1 MNLPMVVIAGRADL
15 RGAAGAY
22 LQEGGS
28 RGKHGFPREAK
39 PEADAT

>member
-1 MNLPMVVIAGRADL
+1 MNLLMVAIAGRADL

-28 RGKHGFPREAK
+28 QGKHGFPREAT
-39 PEADAT
+39 PTAEAT